1 IYSVACVITSLRHQR
16 VRIRQSDSN
25 FNQGVKIWQG
35 VENGHNT
42 CPELLFFHF
51 KQINHVLKANEYS
64 LKPNGYGLYNESIKG
79 FDSNIIPSNSPSE
92 DRWSAAMCFQSRG
105 SVSERLFYYISV
117 SLLPLKTLT
126 EIEEAVESEQPV
138 LPVLQWHKHPNDF
151 VSTDAG
157 KLYFNSPG
165 GLWGSFCS
173 FHTSGCMACVGH
185 VDREDLHVA
194 NNMGDSRAVLA
205 VQGDDGRWSA
215 LTITNDHNAHNPDKI
230 QRVLLEHSASERN
243 AVVGLLI
250 PFRAFGDMKFK
261 RSIVLLNCIYEACPE
276 LLIGNE
282 NAKLLLPGCRS
293 KKWLPTATAVCVH
306 FGWDKCRTAAKRK
319 GRALSALED
328 ENSDTHL
335 ISHTLG
341 SDGYSIEPKRIV
353 KMLSLPQDLARMYR
367 DDNYIILALFE
378 INFHQGLYKNQID

>member
-1 IYSVACVITSLRHQR
+1 MSH
-16 VRIRQSDSN
+16 
-25 FNQGVKIWQG
+25 
-35 VENGHNT
+35 
-42 CPELLFFHF
+42 
-51 KQINHVLKANEYS
+51 
-64 LKPNGYGLYNESIKG
+64 
-79 FDSNIIPSNSPSE
+79 
-92 DRWSAAMCFQSRG
+92 
-105 SVSERLFYYISV
+105 
-117 SLLPLKTLT
+117 KTFT

-157 KLYFNSPG
+157 KLYFNSLRTYWQEDRSMDNDISLEAQVDFGVPFAHFTP
-165 GLWGSFCS
+165 LD
-173 FHTSGCMACVGH
+173 AC
-185 VDREDLHVA
+185 
-194 NNMGDSRAVLA
+194 RAVLA

-293 KKWLPTATAVCVH
+293 KKWLPTATAVS
-306 FGWDKCRTAAKRK
+306 
-319 GRALSALED
+319 LSALED

-367 DDNYIILALFE
+367 DDNYSHSLQYLIYLK
-378 INFHQGLYKNQID
+378 QK